1 MPLKSPKTAPLDIE
15 TSLWQNGCLRVF
27 GLDEAGRGA
36 WAGPVVA
43 AAVCIPHDHIQ
54 ISDILRGVNDSKQ
67 LTAQQREVLAQQ
79 IRENVPY
86 WAVGEASS
94 EEIDKMGIV
103 PATKTAMRHA
113 MDAICAVDN
122 CIPDHLLLDA
132 LRWDYQNTP
141 YTPLIKGDSR
151 SLSIAA
157 ASILAKVHRDHLMI
171 ALDAQYPDYGFAGH
185 KGYGTVRHQ
194 QALNQLGASP
204 AHRRSFAPIR
214 ARLF

>member
-1 MPLKSPKTAPLDIE
+1 M
-15 TSLWQNGCLRVF
+15 LWQSGCLRVF

-43 AAVCIPHDHIQ
+43 AAVCIPHGHVQ
-54 ISDILRGVNDSKQ
+54 ISEILCGVNDSKQ
-67 LTAQQREVLAQQ
+67 LTAQQRETLAQQ
-79 IRENVPY
+79 IHANITY
-86 WAVGEASS
+86 QAVGVASS
-94 EEIDKMGIV
+94 EEIDEMGIV
-103 PATKTAMRHA
+103 PATKAAMRRA
-113 MDAICAVDN
+113 MDDICVMDA

-132 LRWDYQNTP
+132 LRWNYRNTP

-171 ALDAQYPDYGFAGH
+171 ALDEQYPDYGFARH
-185 KGYGTVRHQ
+185 KGYGTAGHQ
-194 QALNQLGASP
+194 QSLDQFGPSP